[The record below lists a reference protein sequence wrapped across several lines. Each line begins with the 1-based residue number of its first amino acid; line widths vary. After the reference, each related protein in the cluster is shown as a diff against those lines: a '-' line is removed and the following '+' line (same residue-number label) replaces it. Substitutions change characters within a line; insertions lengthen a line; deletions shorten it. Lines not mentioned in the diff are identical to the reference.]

1 MTPTRPHPR
10 CRHVQS
16 GFSYVEVLVAV
27 VLVAV
32 CLVPAIQ
39 ALQTGI
45 HGTSVHEEL
54 ALDHYGLQRR
64 MEEVLAE
71 PFGALDGAGLAA
83 GNPASPPNPTPPYS
97 VSPYLVY
104 IARFDADDADGD
116 GLPHTGA
123 EDDILWGRVE
133 SEATGRS
140 LETLTSR

>member
-1 MTPTRPHPR
+1 MVFRRFPGLDRR
-10 CRHVQS
+10 QE

-27 VLVAV
+27 VLIAV

-45 HGTSVHEEL
+45 LGASVQEEL
-54 ALDHYGLQRR
+54 VSDHYALQAK

-71 PFGALDGAGLAA
+71 SFGALDAAGLAA
-83 GNPASPPNPTPPYS
+83 GNPAASHNPTPPYS
-97 VSPYLVY
+97 ASPFTVY

-116 GLPHTGA
+116 GLHHTGA
-123 EDDILWGRVE
+123 EDDILWVRVE
-133 SEATGRS
+133 SEATGRF